1 MVGDGARLLSGGERQ
16 RLMLARALLRRPA
29 LLILDE
35 ATSALDADNE
45 TLIAAALVRLKARMA
60 VLVIAHRGA
69 LTDLADRTYT
79 LAGGK
84 LVS

>member
-1 MVGDGARLLSGGERQ
+1 MPPP
-16 RLMLARALLRRPA
+16 RPA

-69 LTDLADRTYT
+69 QTDQADRTYT